1 MTCFTPHTYLAYS
14 PQPPFGIPVLIRQ
27 AQETARIEIL
37 AHADSL
43 KDLSLYLNDHPEI
56 GYEEHKAHAKVTAY
70 LKDQGFDVE
79 EHYKLDTA
87 FRASYTHGKGGR
99 VFGLNSEYDAL
110 PGVGESAL
118 DRV

>member
-1 MTCFTPHTYLAYS
+1 
-14 PQPPFGIPVLIRQ
+14 VLICQ